1 MKANTVP
8 DSYPLPRIKDCIHCM
23 GNVKFVTK
31 VNLLKGYCQMP
42 LTERTSEISAF
53 VTPDSFIQYFVMA
66 FGKQNWPAIFNCLCG
81 AVCSNLYPIVLSF

>member
-1 MKANTVP
+1 
-8 DSYPLPRIKDCIHCM
+8 
-23 GNVKFVTK
+23 
-31 VNLLKGYCQMP
+31 MP